1 MSRKKTVSDEPLK
14 RLDEFELKERR
25 RKRRK
30 KPKKENNFF
39 GYLASIVFNGA
50 LLYTVN
56 HLLVWNVPFLAF
68 SFQKVLPM
76 ANFAIGAALFS
87 NFLLMLDDE
96 GKFASFL
103 RIIQKLFGIFF
114 VYGLLSVFPFNL
126 SIVSNSALITAS
138 LKLALL
144 SYIVGLGVGTMIE
157 FLKLAFEK

>member
-1 MSRKKTVSDEPLK
+1 
-14 RLDEFELKERR
+14 LKERR

-30 KPKKENNFF
+30 NLKRKTIFSDTWLQLFLTE
-39 GYLASIVFNGA
+39 A

-96 GKFASFL
+96 GNL
-103 RIIQKLFGIFF
+103 P
-114 VYGLLSVFPFNL
+114 VF
-126 SIVSNSALITAS
+126 
-138 LKLALL
+138 
-144 SYIVGLGVGTMIE
+144 
-157 FLKLAFEK
+157 